1 VTADAFDAETLV
13 ASAKPVPRVVLG
25 TASLGSVLPDA
36 LVSGRARER
45 AFQHLDAILE
55 AGCPTLDLAASY
67 MIGGTER
74 LVGAWMSSR
83 RNRDQLVLVTKG
95 GLPYPVVQPHRITP
109 RALAHDLHASLRRL
123 RTERVEL
130 YLMHRDDETGAPLE
144 PIVDALAGHQRAGK
158 IGAWGVS
165 NWTHAR
171 IAAIDAIARAAGVP
185 GVAASSP
192 HFSLLEW
199 RTPPFGGC
207 VSVAGAANRDARAFY
222 ARTRLPV
229 LAWSPLGHGFFSRR
243 GSSTYATDANAARR
257 RRAEELAERY
267 GVTATQIALAY
278 VLNQPFPSF
287 AIVSAGSAEHM
298 KSNLA
303 ATKLRLAEDEVR
315 WLESG
320 DEAGAPVSVEAAGRP
335 RS

>member
-1 VTADAFDAETLV
+1 VTATAGGVGSEETLV

-45 AFQHLDAILE
+45 AFRHLDAMLE

-74 LVGAWMSSR
+74 LVGGWMASR
-83 RNRDQLVLVTKG
+83 RNREHLVLVTKG
-95 GLPYPVVQPHRITP
+95 GHPYPIVQPHRITP
-109 RALAHDLHASLRRL
+109 AALADDLHASLRRL
-123 RTERVEL
+123 RTDHVEL
-130 YLMHRDDETGAPLE
+130 YLLHRDDETGAPLE

-171 IAAIDAIARAAGVP
+171 IAAIDAVARAAAVP

-199 RTPPFGGC
+199 REPPFNRC
-207 VSVAGAANRDARAFY
+207 VSIAGDANRDARAFY
-222 ARTRLPV
+222 GRTRIPV
-229 LAWSPLGHGFFSRR
+229 LAWSPLGTGFFSRR
-243 GSSTYATDANAARR
+243 GSSLYATDANAARR
-257 RRAEELAERY
+257 RRAEVLAERH
-267 GVTATQIALAY
+267 GVTAAQVALAY
-278 VLNQPFPSF
+278 VFHQSFPAF
-287 AIVSAGSAEHM
+287 AIVSASSADHM

-303 ATKLRLAEDEVR
+303 AAALRLGDDDLR

-320 DEAGAPVSVEAAGRP
+320 DEG
-335 RS
+335 